1 MSFGD
6 SGMESLKVN
15 GTERQFTPGQMPATL
30 AELLENLNIE
40 TSAVVAEV
48 DGVIVRAE
56 EFARVRL
63 KAGQCIEL
71 VRFMGGG

>member
-1 MSFGD
+1 
-6 SGMESLKVN
+6 MESLKLN
-15 GTERQFTPGQMPATL
+15 GIERQFTPGQMPATL
-30 AELLENLNIE
+30 AELLKNLKIE

-56 EFARVRL
+56 EFAQMQL
-63 KAGQCIEL
+63 KDGQCIEL